1 MKGEGLRSVQSRTI
15 DDEAP
20 RIRPRS
26 GSRSAFVAVA
36 FAALI
41 AGCATVGPDYER
53 PAFVT
58 PEEYRQSGSWNAA
71 RPADRLQRGKW
82 WELFNDP
89 QLNALADRVAP
100 ANQSVRQA
108 EARYRQAQALVRQLQ
123 ADRYPFLG
131 AGSSADRRRTTDPS
145 LGPTSLF
152 ELSADASWEPDLW
165 GRVRR
170 SVEAGEAQAQAA
182 AADLESARLAAT
194 AVLVQNYLALRV
206 LDVQADLLDDTVA
219 AYARSLQLTRNR
231 YNVGVAGK
239 SELVQAEAQ
248 LKSTQAQ
255 RVDLDVQRAQL
266 EHAIAVLLGET
277 PATLTIPRASMV
289 AKLPEIPTGLPS
301 ELLERRPD
309 IAAAERNVAAANAR
323 IGLAQAAYYPSV
335 TLSVSAGLRSTTLPE
350 LLRAPSTFWA
360 LGAAAAQLLF
370 DGGAREASVDQAR
383 AAHEAEV
390 ALYRQTVLSAF
401 QEVEDNLA
409 ALRILADEAKLQ
421 DEAVAAARESV
432 RLTENRYKAGTA
444 SFLEVIVV
452 QTIALSN
459 ERTSVG
465 LLGRRLLASVQ
476 LVRALGGGW
485 SAADMPARAEDSKAA
500 TSRAGW

>member
-1 MKGEGLRSVQSRTI
+1 
-15 DDEAP
+15 
-20 RIRPRS
+20 
-26 GSRSAFVAVA
+26 
-36 FAALI
+36 
-41 AGCATVGPDYER
+41 
-53 PAFVT
+53 
-58 PEEYRQSGSWNAA
+58 
-71 RPADRLQRGKW
+71 
-82 WELFNDP
+82 
-89 QLNALADRVAP
+89 
-100 ANQSVRQA
+100 
-108 EARYRQAQALVRQLQ
+108 
-123 ADRYPFLG
+123 
-131 AGSSADRRRTTDPS
+131 
-145 LGPTSLF
+145 
-152 ELSADASWEPDLW
+152 
-165 GRVRR
+165 VRR
-170 SVEAGEAQAQAA
+170 SLEAGEAQAQAA

-194 AVLVQNYLALRV
+194 AALVQNYLALRV

-239 SELVQAEAQ
+239 SELVQAEVQ

-277 PATLTIPRASMV
+277 PATLTIPRERMV
-289 AKLPEIPTGLPS
+289 AALPHVPTGLPS

-309 IAAAERNVAAANAR
+309 IAAAERSVAALNAR
-323 IGLAQAAYYPSV
+323 IGVAQAAFYPSV
-335 TLSVSAGLRSTTLPE
+335 TLSAGAGLRSTTLPD
-350 LLRAPSTFWA
+350 LLRAPSVFWA
-360 LGAAAAQLLF
+360 LGSAAAQLLY
-370 DGGAREASVDQAR
+370 DAGARQATVDQAR

-390 ALYRQTVLSAF
+390 ALYRQTVLNAF

-409 ALRILADEAKLQ
+409 ALRLLADESKLQ

-452 QTIALSN
+452 QAIALSN
-459 ERTSVG
+459 ERTAVG

-485 SAADMPARAEDSKAA
+485 TRDEGLAARD
-500 TSRAGW
+500 